1 MNKRH
6 LTQITLLNTYSHRI
20 YPPSKF
26 IESSKT
32 GHDRSPTKI
41 LSLVSSL
48 TKEKKR
54 KKKQENITQF
64 DHLFHADPRREEAR
78 VIR

>member
-48 TKEKKR
+48 TK
-54 KKKQENITQF
+54 KKKKK
-64 DHLFHADPRREEAR
+64 
-78 VIR
+78 